1 MPKQHS
7 RSFRLVCETRHIPLV
22 EALLRAQGY
31 EFEPEPFSPLC
42 RRLCREPRPLGGS
55 LAAFFGYIYIQ
66 DCSSMLLPGLAQ
78 TSSTASPVRGASA
91 RGGSMEE
98 RSWM

>member
-66 DCSSMLLPGLAQ
+66 DRSSMLPPLALAPGRGKPCW
-78 TSSTASPVRGASA
+78 TSAPA
-91 RGGSMEE
+91 RAAKAAFWPS
-98 RSWM
+98 